1 MATVKIILNH
11 FKAKKSGEMPVYI
24 RIIHHRKPKYIS
36 LGIYVHPSQW
46 NEETLRVRRS
56 YTNSTEVN
64 SFISTKLAEAE
75 RMAVKMATNSKRVS
89 SRNIKEEILGK
100 PAEDFIAFA
109 HVQIQRLEQSEKE
122 RTAERYRSITNKLK
136 RYLKGRSF
144 TFDDLTVPFLH
155 DYEAYLKSIGN
166 DVNTIHTNLK
176 TIRAILYT
184 AIKEDRFPQEKNPFF
199 RFKLKKAPT
208 KKERL
213 STEEIKLIA
222 DIKLREGTNIY
233 HTRNAFLFSY
243 YCAGVR
249 VGDLV
254 QLKWENVKGILD
266 YQMGKTKQFR
276 RLKLV
281 KQAQQILDIYRDD
294 SNQLSDFIFPFLK
307 NNVDYSDAKYLNKQI
322 SSKTTILNKHLR
334 ELSKKTG
341 IDKKISTHIARHSF
355 ADMARK
361 KGMKLYDIS
370 KALGHSS
377 LSITEKYLE
386 NFDDDSLDNAMEN
399 LFD

>member
-1 MATVKIILNH
+1 MAI
-11 FKAKKSGEMPVYI
+11 
-24 RIIHHRKPKYIS
+24 
-36 LGIYVHPSQW
+36 
-46 NEETLRVRRS
+46 
-56 YTNSTEVN
+56 
-64 SFISTKLAEAE
+64 
-75 RMAVKMATNSKRVS
+75 KMTTDSKRVS
-89 SRNIKEEILGK
+89 SRNIKEEIMGK

-109 HVQIQRLEQSEKE
+109 HVQIQRLEQAEKE

-136 RYLKGRSF
+136 RYLKGRNF

-213 STEEIKLIA
+213 NTNEIKLIA
-222 DIKLREGTNIY
+222 NLKLKEGTNIY

-243 YCAGVR
+243 YCAGIR
-249 VGDLV
+249 VGDLL

-294 SNQLSDFIFPFLK
+294 SNKLSDFIFPFLK
-307 NNVDYSDAKYLNKQI
+307 NDVDYSDTKYLNKQI

-334 ELSKKTG
+334 ELSRKTG

>member
-1 MATVKIILNH
+1 MATAKLILNH
-11 FKAKKSGEMPVYI
+11 FKEKKSGEMPLYI
-24 RIIHHRKPKYIS
+24 RIIHHRRSKYIS
-36 LGIYVHPSQW
+36 LGLYVHPSQW

-75 RMAVKMATNSKRVS
+75 RMAVKMATKSKRVT

-109 HVQIQRLEQSEKE
+109 QVQIQRLEQSEKE

-136 RYLKGRSF
+136 RYLKGRNF

-166 DVNTIHTNLK
+166 DANTIHTNLK

-184 AIKEDRFPQEKNPFF
+184 AIKEDRFPKEKNPFF

-213 STEEIKLIA
+213 STEEIKLIT

-243 YCAGVR
+243 YYAGVR

-254 QLKWENVKGILD
+254 QLKWENKKGILD

-276 RLKLV
+276 RLKLL

-294 SNQLSDFIFPFLK
+294 SYQLSDFIFPFLK
-307 NNVDYSDAKYLNKQI
+307 NDVDYSDAKYLNKQI

-334 ELSKKTG
+334 ELSEKTG

-355 ADMARK
+355 ADMVRK
-361 KGMKLYDIS
+361 KGN
-370 KALGHSS
+370 SS
-377 LSITEKYLE
+377 IERK
-386 NFDDDSLDNAMEN
+386 SLFFVSVNN
-399 LFD
+399 TKFTKK